1 MESDIYGN
9 TALPLAPDLQ
19 SLQTPHICMGVYAY
33 VCMRETEAYEERDK
47 EFSSI

>member
-19 SLQTPHICMGVYAY
+19 SLQTPHI
-33 VCMRETEAYEERDK
+33 TQLNTK
-47 EFSSI
+47 FSVIPLYQSLFL